1 MERETGFEPAT
12 SSLEG
17 WRSTAELFPHLNQP
31 TIIEGGEGRIRT
43 SEAAGDRF
51 TVCSLCPLGNLPF
64 KQYKATHRRRADS
77 RQDKHHVYRHA
88 PFSVGQRTKSKN
100 QNEDK
105 PGVYFL
111 EVELSTVLLEF
122 YLRFPTL
129 LLSASLISLS
139 VRPLLFRIA
148 SSFFCKWFQ
157 SFPSIPFQFLYCFL
171 RSAPLDQNIRWRIFP
186 SQNQNLQ

>member
-17 WRSTAELFPHLNQP
+17 WRSTAELFPHSNHS
-31 TIIEGGEGRIRT
+31 IIEGGEGRIRT

-64 KQYKATHRRRADS
+64 ESYKAIHRRRADS

-88 PFSVGQRTKSKN
+88 PFSIGQQTNSKN

-111 EVELSTVLLEF
+111 QVELSIVILEI
-122 YLRFPTL
+122 LGIFP
-129 LLSASLISLS
+129 A
-139 VRPLLFRIA
+139 RPLDHIFTILRVRSGPSRTA

-157 SFPSIPFQFLYCFL
+157 SFRSTPFQFLCCFPL
-171 RSAPLDQNIRWRIFP
+171 FAPPDQNIRWKTSPWQNRN
-186 SQNQNLQ
+186 SQ